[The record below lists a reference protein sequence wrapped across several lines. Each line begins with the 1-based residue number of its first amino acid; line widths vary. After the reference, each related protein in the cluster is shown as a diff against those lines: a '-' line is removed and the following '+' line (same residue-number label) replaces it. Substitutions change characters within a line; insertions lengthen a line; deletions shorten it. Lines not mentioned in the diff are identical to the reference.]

1 MPSYALIKY
10 RPPLPPSLCTW
21 REGGTESTGGV
32 GRQEPPVRSRMLT
45 AGNCDSPGN
54 CGSWKSSTSNTFL
67 HFMVTT

>member
-21 REGGTESTGGV
+21 REGGTESRGGV

-45 AGNCDSPGN
+45 AGN
-54 CGSWKSSTSNTFL
+54 WKDQIY
-67 HFMVTT
+67 VVYP

>member
-45 AGNCDSPGN
+45 AGNCGQILLF
-54 CGSWKSSTSNTFL
+54 CAL
-67 HFMVTT
+67 LAER

>member
-10 RPPLPPSLCTW
+10 KPPLPPSLCTW

-45 AGNCDSPGN
+45 AGNWTIHEKLSKHMRRFTDL
-54 CGSWKSSTSNTFL
+54 F
-67 HFMVTT
+67 